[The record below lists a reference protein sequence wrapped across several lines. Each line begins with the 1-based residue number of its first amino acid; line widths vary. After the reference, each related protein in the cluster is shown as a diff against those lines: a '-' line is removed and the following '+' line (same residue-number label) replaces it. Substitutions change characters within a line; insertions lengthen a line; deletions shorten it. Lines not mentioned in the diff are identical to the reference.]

1 MKRQVLV
8 ALVVPLLA
16 GCSAT
21 GLKAPTGA
29 SELPAVAATKDSSP
43 SPVISPLPSPTTT
56 PQATVLP
63 DGAVT
68 LSTDPAVA
76 YRINPT
82 HNGLQAANLTSR
94 RLGKRWSRDM
104 GGPVSYPLVAGGK
117 VFVTVANVGSY
128 GSGLVA
134 LDEKTGR
141 TLWGP
146 VDLGGTYGFSGAAYD
161 QGRVFVVNGD
171 GLVRSF
177 DANSGTPGW
186 SVKADGQYSFDSPPT
201 ASSGSLYLV
210 GAGSGGTLYAFS
222 EASGALRWTAP
233 VNGTSSSPA
242 VSADGVFVTF
252 ACVQADDFSPSTGT
266 RVWHHNS
273 SCSGGGGATAV
284 LYQGKV
290 YARDL
295 PSGNLTLDA
304 TNGNAIGTFS
314 ASTNPAFSGKTG
326 YFLTGGTLRSL
337 DLASG
342 TVQWSFAGDGSL
354 VSAPVAAGDTVF
366 VASKSGIVYALK
378 ASTGRVVAE
387 VDTQSTISATDEQNA
402 VQRTSLAVGDG
413 LLLVPAGTTL
423 FAY

>member
-8 ALVVPLLA
+8 TLVTPLLA
-16 GCSAT
+16 GCAFT
-21 GLKAPTGA
+21 APTGA
-29 SELPAVAATKDSSP
+29 RELPVAAATKSSH
-43 SPVISPLPSPTTT
+43 PSPT
-56 PQATVLP
+56 PKPTVLP

-68 LSTDPAVA
+68 LSTDPAVS

-82 HNGLQAANLTSR
+82 HTGLQAANLTSR
-94 RLGKRWSRDM
+94 RLGKHWSRDLA
-104 GGPVSYPLVAGGK
+104 GPISYPLIAGGK

-128 GSGLVA
+128 GSSLVA

-146 VDLGGTYGFSGAAYD
+146 IDLGGTYGFSGTAYD
-161 QGRVFVVNGD
+161 QGKVFVVNGD

-186 SVKADGQYSFDSPPT
+186 SVKAEGQYSFDSPPT
-201 ASSGSLYLV
+201 ASGGTLYLV
-210 GAGSGGTLYAFS
+210 GAGSGGTVYAFG
-222 EASGALRWTAP
+222 ETSGAIRWTAQ
-233 VNGTSSSPA
+233 VVGTSSSPA

-252 ACVQADDFSPSTGT
+252 ACVQADDFSPATGT
-266 RVWHHNS
+266 RIWHHNS

-284 LYQGKV
+284 LYQGKI
-290 YARDL
+290 YARDS

-304 TNGNAIGTFS
+304 RTGSAVGTFS
-314 ASTNPAFSGKTG
+314 ATTNPAFSGKTG
-326 YFLTGGTLRSL
+326 FFLSGATLRSV

-342 TVQWSFAGDGSL
+342 TIQWSFAGDGSL
-354 VSAPVAAGDTVF
+354 VSAPVTAGDTVY
-366 VASKSGIVYALK
+366 VAASSGVVYALN
-378 ASTGRVVAE
+378 ASTGMVVAE
-387 VDTQSTISATDEQNA
+387 VDTKSPISPTDEQNA
-402 VQRTSLAVGDG
+402 VQRTGLAVGDG

>member
-1 MKRQVLV
+1 M
-8 ALVVPLLA
+8 
-16 GCSAT
+16 T

-29 SELPAVAATKDSSP
+29 SELPVAAATKSSHP
-43 SPVISPLPSPTTT
+43 SPLVSPKTT

-68 LSTDPAVA
+68 LSTDPAVS

-82 HNGLQAANLTSR
+82 HTGLQAANLTSR
-94 RLGKRWSRDM
+94 RLGKRWSHDLA
-104 GGPVSYPLVAGGK
+104 GPVSYPLVAGGK

-134 LDEKTGR
+134 LDERTGR
-141 TLWGP
+141 VLWGP
-146 VDLGGTYGFSGAAYD
+146 IDLGGTYAFSGAAYD
-161 QGRVFVVNGD
+161 QGKVFVVNGD

-186 SVKADGQYSFDSPPT
+186 SVKAEGQYSFDSPPT
-201 ASSGSLYLV
+201 ASGGSVYLV

-222 EASGALRWTAP
+222 EASGAARWTVQVA
-233 VNGTSSSPA
+233 GTSSSPA
-242 VSADGVFVTF
+242 VSGDGVFVTF

-266 RVWHHNS
+266 RIWHHNA

-295 PSGNLTLDA
+295 SSGNLTLDA
-304 TNGNAIGTFS
+304 RTGTAVGTFS
-314 ASTNPAFSGKTG
+314 ATTNPAFSGKTG
-326 YFLTGGTLRSL
+326 LFLSGGTLRSL

-354 VSAPVAAGDTVF
+354 VSAPVAAGGTVY
-366 VASKSGIVYALK
+366 VASSSGIVYALN
-378 ASTGRVVAE
+378 ASTGSVVAE
-387 VDTQSTISATDEQNA
+387 VDTQSPISGTDEQNA